1 MTAANPPGGPRGSG
15 CPGGHFFALSAASAL
30 PLAPRTISVPL
41 GKERQ
46 ASRQASRVDEEH
58 KAFQHNQEEEQK
70 KLEELK
76 AKGKGPRERPLGH
89 LWN

>member
-1 MTAANPPGGPRGSG
+1 MSAQKKKKMS
-15 CPGGHFFALSAASAL
+15 LSFL
-30 PLAPRTISVPL
+30 KQGL